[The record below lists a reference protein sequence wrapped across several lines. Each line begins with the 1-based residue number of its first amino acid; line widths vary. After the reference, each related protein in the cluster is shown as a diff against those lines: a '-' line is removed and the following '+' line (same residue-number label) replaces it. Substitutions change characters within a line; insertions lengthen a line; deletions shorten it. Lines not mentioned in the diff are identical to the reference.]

1 MFGFLNRSGT
11 SSATAAVQRALSAAD
26 LPPGLDPSGFGVLES
41 RGSYAGR
48 KVTYF
53 RVFDPRRINGQNGK
67 NGKRLHYEDLEARR
81 ELVLQSG
88 YVEEDGTVVFR
99 QVPTAALSRE
109 TSEAGSNGA
118 WRAPAD
124 RAAHLDDER
133 FVTRDAER

>member
-11 SSATAAVQRALSAAD
+11 SSATAAVQGALSAAD

-53 RVFDPRRINGQNGK
+53 RVFDPRRIDGQNGK
-67 NGKRLHYEDLEARR
+67 RLRYQDLEARR

-99 QVPTAALSRE
+99 QVTTAAPPRE
-109 TSEAGSNGA
+109 SSETGSNGS

-133 FVTRDAER
+133 FVAREAGR

>member
-26 LPPGLDPSGFGVLES
+26 LPPGLDPTGFGVLES

-53 RVFDPRRINGQNGK
+53 RVFDPRRIDGQNGK
-67 NGKRLHYEDLEARR
+67 RLRYQDLEARR

-99 QVPTAALSRE
+99 QVLTAAPAGE
-109 TSEAGSNGA
+109 TSEEGANGS

-133 FVTRDAER
+133 FVAREAGR